1 MSSKIDIQK
10 RCKWCSAIFTAHKTT
25 TEYCSHRC
33 ANLAY
38 KDRVRKQRIESLQHE
53 LGKSIKTHPN
63 LNKEYLTPS
72 EVAVLLNIG
81 RTSIYRYIRNGVIKV
96 IRFERKTLV
105 RRADIEDMTVFIVP
119 ETENKQLKEKAPIT
133 DFYTTAEVKEKY
145 HVNESWIFVVAKKNN
160 IPRTFNRGKTYWSK
174 KHVDAYFAKKA
185 PNPDITEWYS
195 TQENYREIKELAEE
209 YYNERF
215 ERGNEF
221 LLGAIFYNEQ
231 GLHKMASFNLHQA
244 CENYYNSIIL
254 TFTLYSPKE
263 HSLIKL
269 SARAKTHSL
278 ESSKAFP
285 RNTEEE
291 KRLFD
296 LLQDAYVQARYSLH
310 FRITQEDIE
319 ALIPKVELLR
329 DIARQCC
336 EERIK
341 VYAAKARH

>member
-1 MSSKIDIQK
+1 MKTSINYLPEQK
-10 RCKWCSAIFTAHKTT
+10 RDQLRRIVKCVLEVLPGCEMIILYGSYARNT
-25 TEYCSHRC
+25 YVD
-33 ANLAY
+33 Y
-38 KDRVRKQRIESLQHE
+38 DQRIEY
-53 LGKSIKTHPN
+53 GI
-63 LNKEYLTPS
+63 
-72 EVAVLLNIG
+72 
-81 RTSIYRYIRNGVIKV
+81 RTCFMSDYDILVVTNTRFQRHVISHILSKATDNYYKGMNRNESTTVQFIDETIDKNRY
-96 IRFERKTLV
+96 
-105 RRADIEDMTVFIVP
+105 
-119 ETENKQLKEKAPIT
+119 
-133 DFYTTAEVKEKY
+133 FYT
-145 HVNESWIFVVAKKNN
+145 
-160 IPRTFNRGKTYWSK
+160 
-174 KHVDAYFAKKA
+174 
-185 PNPDITEWYS
+185 DIKREGIMLYNS
-195 TQENYREIKELAEE
+195 GRYKLARRRKQNYREIKELAEE

>member
-1 MSSKIDIQK
+1 MKTSINYLPEQK
-10 RCKWCSAIFTAHKTT
+10 RDELRRIVKCVLEVLPGCEMIILYGSYARNT
-25 TEYCSHRC
+25 YVD
-33 ANLAY
+33 Y
-38 KDRVRKQRIESLQHE
+38 DQRIEYGIRTCFMSDYDILVVTNTRFQRHVISHILSKATDNYYKGMNRNE
-53 LGKSIKTHPN
+53 STTVQFIDESIDD
-63 LNKEYLTPS
+63 LNK
-72 EVAVLLNIG
+72 AIDKN
-81 RTSIYRYIRNGVIKV
+81 RY
-96 IRFERKTLV
+96 
-105 RRADIEDMTVFIVP
+105 
-119 ETENKQLKEKAPIT
+119 
-133 DFYTTAEVKEKY
+133 FYT
-145 HVNESWIFVVAKKNN
+145 
-160 IPRTFNRGKTYWSK
+160 
-174 KHVDAYFAKKA
+174 
-185 PNPDITEWYS
+185 DIKREGIMLYNS
-195 TQENYREIKELAEE
+195 GRYKLARRRKQNYREIKELAEE

-263 HSLIKL
+263 HSFIKL
-269 SARAKTHSL
+269 SARPKTHSL

>member
-1 MSSKIDIQK
+1 MKTSINYLPEQK
-10 RCKWCSAIFTAHKTT
+10 RDELRRIVKCVLEVLPGCEMIILYGSYARNT
-25 TEYCSHRC
+25 YVD
-33 ANLAY
+33 Y
-38 KDRVRKQRIESLQHE
+38 DQRIEYGIRTCFMSDYDILVVTNTRFQRHVISHILSKATDNYYKGMNRNE
-53 LGKSIKTHPN
+53 STTVQFIDESIDD
-63 LNKEYLTPS
+63 LNK
-72 EVAVLLNIG
+72 AIDKN
-81 RTSIYRYIRNGVIKV
+81 RY
-96 IRFERKTLV
+96 
-105 RRADIEDMTVFIVP
+105 
-119 ETENKQLKEKAPIT
+119 
-133 DFYTTAEVKEKY
+133 FYT
-145 HVNESWIFVVAKKNN
+145 
-160 IPRTFNRGKTYWSK
+160 
-174 KHVDAYFAKKA
+174 
-185 PNPDITEWYS
+185 DIKREGIMLYNS
-195 TQENYREIKELAEE
+195 GRYKLARRRKQNYREIKELAEE

-336 EERIK
+336 KERIK

>member
-1 MSSKIDIQK
+1 MKTSINYLPEQK
-10 RCKWCSAIFTAHKTT
+10 RDELRRIVKCVLEVLPGCEMIILYGSYARNT
-25 TEYCSHRC
+25 YVD
-33 ANLAY
+33 Y
-38 KDRVRKQRIESLQHE
+38 DQRIEYGIRTCFMSDYDILVVTNTRFQRHVISHILSKATDNYYKGMNRNE
-53 LGKSIKTHPN
+53 STTVQFIDESIDDLYKAIDKN
-63 LNKEYLTPS
+63 
-72 EVAVLLNIG
+72 
-81 RTSIYRYIRNGVIKV
+81 RY
-96 IRFERKTLV
+96 
-105 RRADIEDMTVFIVP
+105 
-119 ETENKQLKEKAPIT
+119 
-133 DFYTTAEVKEKY
+133 FYT
-145 HVNESWIFVVAKKNN
+145 
-160 IPRTFNRGKTYWSK
+160 
-174 KHVDAYFAKKA
+174 
-185 PNPDITEWYS
+185 DIKREGIMLYNS
-195 TQENYREIKELAEE
+195 GRYKLARRRKQNYREIKELAEE

>member
-1 MSSKIDIQK
+1 MKTSINYLPEQK
-10 RCKWCSAIFTAHKTT
+10 RDELRRIVKCVLEVLPGCEMIILYGSYARNT
-25 TEYCSHRC
+25 YVD
-33 ANLAY
+33 Y
-38 KDRVRKQRIESLQHE
+38 DQRIEYGIRTCFMSDYDILVVTNTRFQRHVISHILSKATDNYYKGMNRNE
-53 LGKSIKTHPN
+53 STTVQFIDESIDD
-63 LNKEYLTPS
+63 LNK
-72 EVAVLLNIG
+72 AIDKN
-81 RTSIYRYIRNGVIKV
+81 RY
-96 IRFERKTLV
+96 
-105 RRADIEDMTVFIVP
+105 
-119 ETENKQLKEKAPIT
+119 
-133 DFYTTAEVKEKY
+133 FYT
-145 HVNESWIFVVAKKNN
+145 
-160 IPRTFNRGKTYWSK
+160 
-174 KHVDAYFAKKA
+174 
-185 PNPDITEWYS
+185 DIKREGIMLYNS
-195 TQENYREIKELAEE
+195 GRYKLARRRKQNYREIKELAEG

>member
-1 MSSKIDIQK
+1 MKTSINYLPEQK
-10 RCKWCSAIFTAHKTT
+10 RDELRRIVKCVLEVLPGCEMIILYGSYARNT
-25 TEYCSHRC
+25 YVD
-33 ANLAY
+33 Y
-38 KDRVRKQRIESLQHE
+38 DQRIEYGIRTCFMSDYDILVVTNTRFQRHVISHILSKATDNYYKGMNRNE
-53 LGKSIKTHPN
+53 STTVQFIDESIDD
-63 LNKEYLTPS
+63 LNK
-72 EVAVLLNIG
+72 AIDKN
-81 RTSIYRYIRNGVIKV
+81 RY
-96 IRFERKTLV
+96 
-105 RRADIEDMTVFIVP
+105 
-119 ETENKQLKEKAPIT
+119 
-133 DFYTTAEVKEKY
+133 FYTDTKREGIMLYNSGRYKLARRRK
-145 HVNESWIFVVAKKNN
+145 
-160 IPRTFNRGKTYWSK
+160 
-174 KHVDAYFAKKA
+174 
-185 PNPDITEWYS
+185 
-195 TQENYREIKELAEE
+195 QNYREIKELAEE

>member
-1 MSSKIDIQK
+1 MKTSINYLPEQK
-10 RCKWCSAIFTAHKTT
+10 RDELRRIVKCVLEVLPGCEMIILYGSYARNT
-25 TEYCSHRC
+25 YVD
-33 ANLAY
+33 Y
-38 KDRVRKQRIESLQHE
+38 DQRIEYGIRTCFMSDYDILVVTNTRFQRHVISHILSKATDNYYKGMNRNE
-53 LGKSIKTHPN
+53 STTVQFIDESIDD
-63 LNKEYLTPS
+63 LNK
-72 EVAVLLNIG
+72 AIDKN
-81 RTSIYRYIRNGVIKV
+81 RY
-96 IRFERKTLV
+96 
-105 RRADIEDMTVFIVP
+105 
-119 ETENKQLKEKAPIT
+119 
-133 DFYTTAEVKEKY
+133 FYT
-145 HVNESWIFVVAKKNN
+145 
-160 IPRTFNRGKTYWSK
+160 
-174 KHVDAYFAKKA
+174 
-185 PNPDITEWYS
+185 DIKREGIMLYNS
-195 TQENYREIKELAEE
+195 GRYKLARRRKQNYREIKELAEE

-278 ESSKAFP
+278 ESSKALP

>member
-1 MSSKIDIQK
+1 MKTSINYLPEQK
-10 RCKWCSAIFTAHKTT
+10 RDELRRIVKCVLEVLPGCEMIILYGSYARNT
-25 TEYCSHRC
+25 YVD
-33 ANLAY
+33 Y
-38 KDRVRKQRIESLQHE
+38 DQRIEYGIRTCFMSDYDILVVTNTRFQRHVISHILSKATDNYYKGMNRNE
-53 LGKSIKTHPN
+53 STTVQFIDESIDD
-63 LNKEYLTPS
+63 LNK
-72 EVAVLLNIG
+72 AIDKN
-81 RTSIYRYIRNGVIKV
+81 RY
-96 IRFERKTLV
+96 
-105 RRADIEDMTVFIVP
+105 
-119 ETENKQLKEKAPIT
+119 
-133 DFYTTAEVKEKY
+133 FYT
-145 HVNESWIFVVAKKNN
+145 
-160 IPRTFNRGKTYWSK
+160 
-174 KHVDAYFAKKA
+174 
-185 PNPDITEWYS
+185 DIKREGIMLYNS
-195 TQENYREIKELAEE
+195 GRYKLARRRKQNYREIKELAEE

-310 FRITQEDIE
+310 LRITQEDIE

>member
-1 MSSKIDIQK
+1 MKTSINYLPEQK
-10 RCKWCSAIFTAHKTT
+10 RDELRRIVKCVLEVLPGCEMIILYGSYARNPYVDY
-25 TEYCSHRC
+25 E
-33 ANLAY
+33 
-38 KDRVRKQRIESLQHE
+38 QRIEYGIRTCFMSDYDILVVTNTRFQRHVISHILSKATDNYYKGMNRNE
-53 LGKSIKTHPN
+53 STTVQFIDESIDD
-63 LNKEYLTPS
+63 LNK
-72 EVAVLLNIG
+72 AIDKN
-81 RTSIYRYIRNGVIKV
+81 RY
-96 IRFERKTLV
+96 
-105 RRADIEDMTVFIVP
+105 
-119 ETENKQLKEKAPIT
+119 
-133 DFYTTAEVKEKY
+133 FYT
-145 HVNESWIFVVAKKNN
+145 
-160 IPRTFNRGKTYWSK
+160 
-174 KHVDAYFAKKA
+174 
-185 PNPDITEWYS
+185 DIKREGIMLYNS
-195 TQENYREIKELAEE
+195 GRYKLARRRKQNYREIKELAEE

>member
-1 MSSKIDIQK
+1 MKTSINYLPEQK
-10 RCKWCSAIFTAHKTT
+10 RDELRRIVKCVLEVLPGCEMIILYGSYARNT
-25 TEYCSHRC
+25 YVD
-33 ANLAY
+33 Y
-38 KDRVRKQRIESLQHE
+38 DQRIEYGIRTCFMSDYDILVVTNTRFQRHVISHILSKATDNYYKGMNRNE
-53 LGKSIKTHPN
+53 STTVQFIDESIDD
-63 LNKEYLTPS
+63 LNK
-72 EVAVLLNIG
+72 AIDKN
-81 RTSIYRYIRNGVIKV
+81 RY
-96 IRFERKTLV
+96 
-105 RRADIEDMTVFIVP
+105 
-119 ETENKQLKEKAPIT
+119 
-133 DFYTTAEVKEKY
+133 FYT
-145 HVNESWIFVVAKKNN
+145 
-160 IPRTFNRGKTYWSK
+160 
-174 KHVDAYFAKKA
+174 
-185 PNPDITEWYS
+185 DIKREGIMLYNS
-195 TQENYREIKELAEE
+195 GRYKLARRRKQNYREIKELAEE

-341 VYAAKARH
+341 VYAAKQRH

>member
-1 MSSKIDIQK
+1 MKTSINYLPEQK
-10 RCKWCSAIFTAHKTT
+10 RDELRRIVKCVLEVLPGCEMIILYGSYARNT
-25 TEYCSHRC
+25 YVD
-33 ANLAY
+33 Y
-38 KDRVRKQRIESLQHE
+38 DQRIEYGIRTCFMSDYDILVVTNTRFQRHVISHILSKATDNYYKGMNRNE
-53 LGKSIKTHPN
+53 STTVQFIDESIDD
-63 LNKEYLTPS
+63 LNK
-72 EVAVLLNIG
+72 AIDKN
-81 RTSIYRYIRNGVIKV
+81 RY
-96 IRFERKTLV
+96 
-105 RRADIEDMTVFIVP
+105 
-119 ETENKQLKEKAPIT
+119 
-133 DFYTTAEVKEKY
+133 FYT
-145 HVNESWIFVVAKKNN
+145 
-160 IPRTFNRGKTYWSK
+160 
-174 KHVDAYFAKKA
+174 
-185 PNPDITEWYS
+185 DIKREGIMLYNS
-195 TQENYREIKELAEE
+195 GRYKLARRRKQNYREIKELAEE

-329 DIARQCC
+329 DIARQCR

>member
-1 MSSKIDIQK
+1 MKTSINYLPEQK
-10 RCKWCSAIFTAHKTT
+10 RDELRRIVKCVLEVLPGCEMIILYGSYARNT
-25 TEYCSHRC
+25 YVD
-33 ANLAY
+33 Y
-38 KDRVRKQRIESLQHE
+38 DQRIEYGIRTCFMSDYDILVVTNTRFQRHVISHILSKATDNYYKGMNRNE
-53 LGKSIKTHPN
+53 STTVQFIDESIN
-63 LNKEYLTPS
+63 DLNK
-72 EVAVLLNIG
+72 AIDKN
-81 RTSIYRYIRNGVIKV
+81 RY
-96 IRFERKTLV
+96 
-105 RRADIEDMTVFIVP
+105 
-119 ETENKQLKEKAPIT
+119 
-133 DFYTTAEVKEKY
+133 FYT
-145 HVNESWIFVVAKKNN
+145 
-160 IPRTFNRGKTYWSK
+160 
-174 KHVDAYFAKKA
+174 
-185 PNPDITEWYS
+185 DIKREGIMLYNS
-195 TQENYREIKELAEE
+195 GRYKLARRRKQNYREIKELAEE

>member
-1 MSSKIDIQK
+1 MKTSINYLPEQK
-10 RCKWCSAIFTAHKTT
+10 RDELRRIVKCVLEVLPGCEMIILYGSYARNT
-25 TEYCSHRC
+25 YVD
-33 ANLAY
+33 Y
-38 KDRVRKQRIESLQHE
+38 DQRIEYGIRTCFMSDYDILVVTNTRFQRHVISHILSKATDNYYKGMNRNE
-53 LGKSIKTHPN
+53 STTVQFIDESIDD
-63 LNKEYLTPS
+63 LNK
-72 EVAVLLNIG
+72 AIDKN
-81 RTSIYRYIRNGVIKV
+81 RY
-96 IRFERKTLV
+96 
-105 RRADIEDMTVFIVP
+105 
-119 ETENKQLKEKAPIT
+119 
-133 DFYTTAEVKEKY
+133 FYT
-145 HVNESWIFVVAKKNN
+145 
-160 IPRTFNRGKTYWSK
+160 
-174 KHVDAYFAKKA
+174 
-185 PNPDITEWYS
+185 DIKREGIMLYNS
-195 TQENYREIKELAEE
+195 GRYKLARRRKQNYREIKELAEE

-319 ALIPKVELLR
+319 ALIPKVERLR
-329 DIARQCC
+329 DITQQCC

-341 VYAAKARH
+341 VYAAKQRQV